1 MLDPVL
7 NTMIMSESRRRRRL
21 NIKLDRYNSI
31 LRRILDED
39 EQDPWVQRKR
49 NMRSYMNSVD
59 YISKRKRY

>member
-39 EQDPWVQRKR
+39 EQDPWV
-49 NMRSYMNSVD
+49 
-59 YISKRKRY
+59 